1 MEEPESRLG
10 SQVPQDYR
18 VNVRFH
24 RPPLDMQRYFTTFY
38 LVEMAV
44 DAGDRVSD
52 YLHPE
57 WANLR
62 FYSGLAP
69 EAIRGD
75 GTVLRDTAFAATG
88 PSSKAVRFGMGTS
101 RMWGIGLLP
110 AGWAKFV
117 AAPASRFGDA
127 VLDGNQDPAFV
138 SFRPLAEGLFGQTP
152 DEDAEYARIVAHFRA
167 RLPGPGADEDRIGAI
182 HRALVDPEVAT
193 VGQLVAQAG
202 VSQRTLERICERAFG
217 FRPKVLLRRQRFM
230 RSLAQYMLDPSLK
243 WIGAMDGHYHDQAQF
258 VRDFRGFMGM
268 SPREYATL
276 DKPIIGAIMHERAR
290 FALAAVQA
298 LDGPGGARSDAAG

>member
-1 MEEPESRLG
+1 
-10 SQVPQDYR
+10 
-18 VNVRFH
+18 
-24 RPPLDMQRYFTTFY
+24 MQRYFTTFY
-38 LVEMAV
+38 LVEMSV
-44 DAGDRVSD
+44 DGDGLVSD

-62 FYSGLAP
+62 FYSGSAP
-69 EAIRGD
+69 EAVRAD
-75 GTVLRDTAFAATG
+75 GTVLRNTAFAATG
-88 PSSKAVRFGMGTS
+88 PSCKAVRFGMGTS
-101 RMWGIGLLP
+101 RMWAIGLLP

-117 AAPASRFGDA
+117 AAPASRYADA
-127 VLDGNQDPAFV
+127 VLDGHKDLAFA
-138 SFRPLAEGLFGQTP
+138 SFRPLAEGLFGLTP
-152 DEDAEYARIVAHFRA
+152 DEAGEHGRIVAHFRD
-167 RLPGPGADEDRIGAI
+167 RLPGLEADEERIGAI

-193 VGQLVAQAG
+193 VGALVAQAG
-202 VSQRTLERICERAFG
+202 VSQRTLERICDRAFG

-230 RSLAQYMLDPSLK
+230 RSLTQYMLDPSLK
-243 WIGAMDGHYHDQAQF
+243 WIGAIDGHYHDQAQF

-268 SPREYATL
+268 SPREYGAL